1 MMIDGLLRQAAS
13 RTLAVILLKTL
24 PLFAGVGELMKTIS
38 QLNAFVIDLETFRY
52 AMIFSADLR
61 Q

>member
-13 RTLAVILLKTL
+13 RTLAIILFKTL

-38 QLNAFVIDLETFRY
+38 QLNA
-52 AMIFSADLR
+52 
-61 Q
+61 